1 MDVTLEKTS
10 ELEGFIVVKVAEA
23 DYADRVKKELKEIG
37 ATRQIPGFRKGHIDM
52 TSSANASATKLRLTS
67 SMKFRPTHASNT
79 SKTTSSTSSA
89 SLFPQNTKLSTS
101 KPKNIP
107 SNMKSVSLPS

>member
-23 DYADRVKKELKEIG
+23 DYADRVKKELKTIG

-52 TSSANASATKLRLTS
+52 NQLRKRFGNEVKAHVLNEVSA
-67 SMKFRPTHASNT
+67 
-79 SKTTSSTSSA
+79 
-89 SLFPQNTKLSTS
+89 
-101 KPKNIP
+101 
-107 SNMKSVSLPS
+107 

>member
-52 TSSANASATKLRLTS
+52 NQLRKRFGNEVKAHVLNEVSADACLKYIEDNKLEIGRA
-67 SMKFRPTHASNT
+67 H
-79 SKTTSSTSSA
+79 
-89 SLFPQNTKLSTS
+89 
-101 KPKNIP
+101 
-107 SNMKSVSLPS
+107 V